1 MQGKENNF
9 KRLKWTYE
17 DILIHSVEE
26 LLKITD
32 ELGNQS
38 ELNHLDN
45 KSSLYM
51 IPTEKV
57 VKPQFIKL
65 MRLLGLTFRSNS
77 VFLVVPPHTVGVT
90 HTDTYYSETCNTS
103 LHFDL
108 SLVGHLEFFHSD
120 IVGLPAISNETDY
133 NVIDDR
139 IANKL
144 ECIDFMPSQKSISI
158 VRTNKP
164 HRGVNNSDKFRVV
177 LTCRFED
184 NPSFDLVAS
193 KLKKYI
199 L

>member
-1 MQGKENNF
+1 MDRDDNF
-9 KRLKWTYE
+9 KRLKWSYD
-17 DILIHSVEE
+17 DILNNSAQE
-26 LLKITD
+26 LLEIVD
-32 ELGNQS
+32 RLGNQS

-51 IPTEKV
+51 IPTEDV

-65 MRLLGLTFRSNS
+65 MRLLGLTFRYNS

-90 HTDTYYSETCNTS
+90 HTDTYHNDICNTS

-108 SLVGHLEFFHSD
+108 SLVGHLEFFQSD
-120 IVGLPAISNETDY
+120 FTGLPTISNETDY
-133 NVIDDR
+133 NIIDDE
-139 IANKL
+139 IVDKFK
-144 ECIDFMPSQKSISI
+144 CIDCMPSQKAVSI

-164 HRGVNNSDKFRVV
+164 HRGVNDSDKFRVV

-184 NPSFDLVAS
+184 NPPFELVAD

-199 L
+199 I